1 MKNVV
6 IAATLVCALIGGS
19 HAEAKTKNHNRSV
32 QMVETAPQPQPG
44 DGGYHQAS
52 GFEMVKAEC
61 ELVANGLQPSP
72 GFFIGSS
79 EAIAGHAIGSAIGGL
94 IAHAQNY
101 DHCMTLKGYAKN

>member
-72 GFFIGSS
+72 ASSSAPQRRWPDTRS
-79 EAIAGHAIGSAIGGL
+79 EAPSA
-94 IAHAQNY
+94 A
-101 DHCMTLKGYAKN
+101 